1 MSPATLSL
9 LALLAVIFLSLTSR
23 INVGILAV
31 ALAFPVGIY
40 SAGWK
45 PDAVLGLFPSSLFLT
60 LAGVTLLPSL
70 HQQPVKESMED
81 EELKIHQVE
90 HSQRLRWGTGQPAAP
105 SWLRG
110 RCKVPSNGI
119 RCRTG

>member
-9 LALLAVIFLSLTSR
+9 CALLAVIFLSLTSR

-45 PDAVLGLFPSSLFLT
+45 PDAVLGLC
-60 LAGVTLLPSL
+60 
-70 HQQPVKESMED
+70 PVMGASRVQHVIW
-81 EELKIHQVE
+81 L
-90 HSQRLRWGTGQPAAP
+90 GT
-105 SWLRG
+105 
-110 RCKVPSNGI
+110 
-119 RCRTG
+119 